1 MTALLI
7 WCAMSVPIA
16 LAVGRML
23 AGAAGGNPPGPPIVR
38 QPARNHLVRN

>member
-23 AGAAGGNPPGPPIVR
+23 AGAAGDPPGPPVVR
-38 QPARNHLVRN
+38 QRSQNHLV

>member
-7 WCAMSVPIA
+7 WCAISVPIA

-23 AGAAGGNPPGPPIVR
+23 GGGAEGDPPNPPIVR
-38 QPARNHLVRN
+38 QPARNHLVRS